1 MKVFSTFFRIM
12 WKYKN
17 SVMIYFV
24 MFAGLSIV
32 FGAIAGDSTKQAY
45 KESDVLIAVF
55 DHDKSKAS
63 EALYS
68 YLDETHTIIEIE
80 DNEEAKLEA
89 FFDEVISTLS
99 DEQQQEKIRETIHR
113 IL

>member
-32 FGAIAGDSTKQAY
+32 FGAIAGDSTKQVY

-55 DHDKSKAS
+55 DYDKSKAS

-68 YLDETHTIIEIE
+68 YL
-80 DNEEAKLEA
+80 NEK
-89 FFDEVISTLS
+89 S
-99 DEQQQEKIRETIHR
+99 DEFLKENDYSRGEVKEGIEGVAERVGLRGLINTLFVE
-113 IL
+113 